1 VVGWPASFGTTVRA
15 SRAFIPGLALFANI
29 VVDNTVKRNFLSPV
43 SFVCPL
49 CAK

>member
-1 VVGWPASFGTTVRA
+1 VRA

-43 SFVCPL
+43 LSCAL
-49 CAK
+49 CVPNDVPAARQR